1 MVGVGND
8 LQNGAFITL
17 NGKQWKESFDDLVQ
31 AAQKANSI
39 DITKGE
45 TLLAWATGNFDTDYN
60 EVTLILT
67 CWQNLSSICRGRLD
81 NADDA
86 SEIMQ
91 RLPVGSRFAVSFC
104 CFNKNENLYGG
115 KEMLY
120 TKV

>member
-60 EVTLILT
+60 ESFRNLFSSDIDLDLLAEFIKYMPWAAGQRGRCIRDHAALT
-67 CWQNLSSICRGRLD
+67 CRFPFCRIIL
-81 NADDA
+81 
-86 SEIMQ
+86 
-91 RLPVGSRFAVSFC
+91 L
-104 CFNKNENLYGG
+104 L
-115 KEMLY
+115 
-120 TKV
+120 